1 MKGAGIGL
9 IALLIG
15 VAIIFWIMFG
25 GKDQGGGY
33 VRQELET
40 REKATEQINGF
51 GGKTA
56 EGKLV
61 TETLSVTAEPTRG
74 TIIVNSLDPDSPFVT
89 KYGLQTG
96 DQILELGPLTVKGT
110 VSSDSDAKAYLS
122 QAFTRSDQIV
132 VDRNGTK
139 LTLPDQRQAAPTPA
153 ATPAPTAA
161 ANPQPQAQ
169 PQDQPQTPPQQPA
182 KRHSITGDA
191 HDLVNQIQTH

>member
-1 MKGAGIGL
+1 M
-9 IALLIG
+9 
-15 VAIIFWIMFG
+15 
-25 GKDQGGGY
+25 
-33 VRQELET
+33 
-40 REKATEQINGF
+40 
-51 GGKTA
+51 
-56 EGKLV
+56 
-61 TETLSVTAEPTRG
+61 
-74 TIIVNSLDPDSPFVT
+74 
-89 KYGLQTG
+89 
-96 DQILELGPLTVKGT
+96 
-110 VSSDSDAKAYLS
+110 S